1 MTTEQKKEITA
12 YLCGPRDYAEGV
24 ALYQRYGV
32 NLRLKRQ
39 FAVEDT
45 AVIREILF
53 DELRKLAECRKS
65 SLITFHVKP
74 SRKRRSSTAYKRNV

>member
-32 NLRLKRQ
+32 NLR
-39 FAVEDT
+39 
-45 AVIREILF
+45 
-53 DELRKLAECRKS
+53 
-65 SLITFHVKP
+65 
-74 SRKRRSSTAYKRNV
+74 